1 MFEDIIK
8 SLNSSFSSINRDN
21 CKNIVINIHK
31 IIYNKNISED
41 EYIFPS
47 INEVSDRTSVDNYL
61 ERNKNFPDKYSAN
74 EVKSKIDGEIDVK
87 LFFVKNLKKKTISWI
102 QNITPNYEDGIIFED
117 SNVGIDICFDPKT
130 NRFLIVLSKEDN
142 IKTFEIKDRV
152 KPTDYKILKLWYDFD
167 FINST
172 KKEIHD
178 FLWDSLN
185 LEPINS
191 EFYKNIK
198 NFYISLT
205 DQNNISEIELFTA
218 KLIGK
223 LIFLRFLKEKN
234 FIDQSSLKIDKDL
247 EQKSYFD
254 QHLRKIFRKL
264 DDLEFNT
271 QHNDE
276 TVFIGSSVFEE
287 SDLEY
292 EISLN
297 INFPENFFYDFF
309 TFLEKFNFT
318 TDESTSDYLQIAI
331 DPEMLGQIF
340 EQLLAEINSDSE
352 EVIDKRS
359 EKGAFYTPRYIVDRI
374 CTQSLIANFESNFDD
389 KNIVREFNILAHNSE
404 IEYLKIADNFYISD
418 ENKEKIFNFLSTRL
432 ILDPACGSGAF
443 PIGMLNLLMKIVK
456 RLNIKNQNNY
466 EIKRNLLQKSIFGV
480 DIEPT
485 AIEVTK
491 LRALLSL
498 LVEEEFN
505 NENNF
510 YLPNLEL
517 NFICANTLLPLEDTL
532 SGEENLKL
540 EKQLSKIRNDYYSN
554 SNDKVLKLN
563 LKKKYLKAIQQN
575 QTLFSEDTRDDQ
587 IKSFNPFVN
596 NSISNFYNS
605 NIMFG
610 VESFDLI
617 VGNPPY
623 ISAQDMKKNQPD
635 LREKLRKLYSQ
646 ATGTWDLFIPFIE
659 LGLMSISQ
667 GGVVSMIVKNT
678 LISSS
683 YAKKTRNTLANL
695 FLKEIVDY
703 SSLKIFKDAS
713 VYPATFLV
721 VNSQK
726 NNLQTTFRSWIQS
739 ENKFRES
746 LNTVTSSEDS
756 WSFYFLDQN
765 IRKIYDKINLFIDNN
780 KTYDFFAGL
789 TTGDAYKVKKVL
801 QNNADADEEHF
812 KIITTGLIDT
822 FTSNWGSVEKSILK
836 DTKSKYLNENEN
848 AKYPIISHKDLEII
862 NQKKIEMASSKKL
875 IVAGMIKP
883 IKTFYDSNGGYLPFV
898 QTFVLKVNDFD
909 QKEIDFLY
917 RYLNSNLFTFLLFT
931 KFSGDR
937 VGGGYLSIKKEMLN
951 QSFFP
956 NRELLQ
962 NIALLPKDDIDVLN
976 EKINALFQ
984 LDPDEV
990 QIMENFIFSQ

>member
-389 KNIVREFNILAHNSE
+389 NLCDQLEESSLLKRKHERKRFRLTWGVGFPESPYLQTNVCVPTIYINIFLYI
-404 IEYLKIADNFYISD
+404 YFYI
-418 ENKEKIFNFLSTRL
+418 RH
-432 ILDPACGSGAF
+432 
-443 PIGMLNLLMKIVK
+443 
-456 RLNIKNQNNY
+456 
-466 EIKRNLLQKSIFGV
+466 
-480 DIEPT
+480 
-485 AIEVTK
+485 
-491 LRALLSL
+491 RALHDG
-498 LVEEEFN
+498 V
-505 NENNF
+505 
-510 YLPNLEL
+510 
-517 NFICANTLLPLEDTL
+517 C
-532 SGEENLKL
+532 
-540 EKQLSKIRNDYYSN
+540 
-554 SNDKVLKLN
+554 
-563 LKKKYLKAIQQN
+563 
-575 QTLFSEDTRDDQ
+575 
-587 IKSFNPFVN
+587 KS
-596 NSISNFYNS
+596 
-605 NIMFG
+605 
-610 VESFDLI
+610 
-617 VGNPPY
+617 
-623 ISAQDMKKNQPD
+623 
-635 LREKLRKLYSQ
+635 
-646 ATGTWDLFIPFIE
+646 
-659 LGLMSISQ
+659 
-667 GGVVSMIVKNT
+667 
-678 LISSS
+678 
-683 YAKKTRNTLANL
+683 
-695 FLKEIVDY
+695 
-703 SSLKIFKDAS
+703 
-713 VYPATFLV
+713 
-721 VNSQK
+721 
-726 NNLQTTFRSWIQS
+726 
-739 ENKFRES
+739 
-746 LNTVTSSEDS
+746 
-756 WSFYFLDQN
+756 
-765 IRKIYDKINLFIDNN
+765 
-780 KTYDFFAGL
+780 
-789 TTGDAYKVKKVL
+789 
-801 QNNADADEEHF
+801 
-812 KIITTGLIDT
+812 
-822 FTSNWGSVEKSILK
+822 
-836 DTKSKYLNENEN
+836 
-848 AKYPIISHKDLEII
+848 
-862 NQKKIEMASSKKL
+862 
-875 IVAGMIKP
+875 
-883 IKTFYDSNGGYLPFV
+883 
-898 QTFVLKVNDFD
+898 
-909 QKEIDFLY
+909 
-917 RYLNSNLFTFLLFT
+917 
-931 KFSGDR
+931 
-937 VGGGYLSIKKEMLN
+937 
-951 QSFFP
+951 
-956 NRELLQ
+956 
-962 NIALLPKDDIDVLN
+962 
-976 EKINALFQ
+976 
-984 LDPDEV
+984 
-990 QIMENFIFSQ
+990 